1 MVDWKH
7 LWMAVLCAA
16 ISIGGSV
23 VLAQFF
29 PYVLLA
35 LIAAAFV
42 CALTF
47 SFYMILDSW

>member
-1 MVDWKH
+1 
-7 LWMAVLCAA
+7 MAVLCAA

-29 PYVLLA
+29 PNVLLA

-42 CALTF
+42 FALTF

>member
-1 MVDWKH
+1 
-7 LWMAVLCAA
+7 MAVLCAA

-23 VLAQFF
+23 VLARLF
-29 PYVLLA
+29 PNVLLA
-35 LIAAAFV
+35 LIAVAFV

>member
-7 LWMAVLCAA
+7 LWMAASCAA
-16 ISIGGSV
+16 ISIGGSI

-29 PYVLLA
+29 PNVLLV
-35 LIAAAFV
+35 LIAVAFV